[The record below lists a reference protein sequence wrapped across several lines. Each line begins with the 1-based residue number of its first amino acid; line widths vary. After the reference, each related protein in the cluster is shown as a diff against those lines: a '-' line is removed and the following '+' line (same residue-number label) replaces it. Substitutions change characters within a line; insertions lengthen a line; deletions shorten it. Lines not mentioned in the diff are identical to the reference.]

1 MKIITAKLLI
11 LVTCC
16 IIASASIADEKPTM
30 ILHSGKILTVDDV
43 FSIHEAVAIGGD
55 RIIAV
60 GTNAEIKDLA
70 ATDTRIIDLGGK
82 TVIPGLI
89 DNHNHV
95 IRATEYWMNEAR
107 LDGVNSRKEA
117 VERLR
122 RKSNTLPPGDWLM
135 TLGGWTESQ
144 FSDSNADFTLE
155 ELDNIAPD
163 RPAFIQST
171 YDHAF
176 VNSAWFE
183 AMGIPLVDMNAEEN
197 LSEASLASAAVRD
210 SSGKVTGR
218 LEGGMPM
225 ILKAIKRFPKVAES
239 RQNEGIRAQLAHL
252 NSLGITAVF
261 DPAGGGL
268 KQESYQRIRDYNA
281 HTGLSVRIFHT
292 LGLGVVPTTR
302 AEADYLIGK
311 IRNARPFQGDSTLD
325 MFSIGESYYAP
336 FHRDGR
342 LRVVKA
348 EPDAIEAGRDILTAA
363 AKGSWTVQTH
373 IIQPETIE
381 TFLDVVEEVNVQ
393 HPVRPLRWQITHA
406 DMIERSQIDRMRKLG
421 MALQIRSY
429 SVLDAEES
437 VEMREQLGDAAL
449 KSPSLRMIHDSGI
462 RWGLG
467 TDGTKAAQ
475 INPFV
480 TLWWAV
486 TGRELG
492 GRQVIDETL
501 SREEALIAHTRSN
514 AYLVFQEANL
524 GSIQPGFLA
533 DLVVLD
539 RDYMSIPLEEIRD
552 LAPVATIVG
561 GQTVY
566 GEL

>member
-1 MKIITAKLLI
+1 
-11 LVTCC
+11 
-16 IIASASIADEKPTM
+16 
-30 ILHSGKILTVDDV
+30 
-43 FSIHEAVAIGGD
+43 
-55 RIIAV
+55 
-60 GTNAEIKDLA
+60 
-70 ATDTRIIDLGGK
+70 
-82 TVIPGLI
+82 
-89 DNHNHV
+89 
-95 IRATEYWMNEAR
+95 
-107 LDGVNSRKEA
+107 
-117 VERLR
+117 
-122 RKSNTLPPGDWLM
+122 
-135 TLGGWTESQ
+135 
-144 FSDSNADFTLE
+144 
-155 ELDNIAPD
+155 
-163 RPAFIQST
+163 
-171 YDHAF
+171 
-176 VNSAWFE
+176 
-183 AMGIPLVDMNAEEN
+183 MGIPIVAAGDESSSTAE
-197 LSEASLASAAVRD
+197 SIATAAVRD
-210 SSGKVTGR
+210 RNGKVTGR
-218 LEGGMPM
+218 LNGGMPM
-225 ILKAIKRFPKVAES
+225 ILKAIKRFPKVAEA
-239 RQNEGIRAQLAHL
+239 RQNDGIRAQLAEL

-268 KQESYQRIRDYNA
+268 KQESYQRIRDYNSDA
-281 HTGLSVRIFHT
+281 GLTVRIFHT

-302 AEADYLIGK
+302 EEADYLIGK
-311 IRNARPFQGDSTLD
+311 IRNARPFQGDSMLD

-348 EPDAIEAGRDILTAA
+348 DADAIEAGRDILTAA
-363 AKGSWTVQTH
+363 AQGNWSVQTH

-381 TFLDVVEEVNVQ
+381 TFLDVVTEVNEA

-406 DMIERSQIDRMRKLG
+406 DLITREQIDRMRQLG

-429 SVLDAEES
+429 SVLDTEES
-437 VEMREQLGDAAL
+437 VEMREKLGATAL
-449 KSPSLRMIHDSGI
+449 KAPSLRMIQDSGI

-492 GRQVIDETL
+492 GRQIIDETL

-533 DLVVLD
+533 DFVVLD
-539 RDYMSIPLEEIRD
+539 RDYMTIPLEEIRD
-552 LAPVATIVG
+552 LSPVATIVG
-561 GQTVY
+561 GETVY